1 MVYRHLLQGGL
12 TINNMHEIEI
22 KLLKSRMIQTT
33 AVEMQA
39 DPQLPTILLNI
50 ISLYH
55 DDLY

>member
-1 MVYRHLLQGGL
+1 MGEKQGGL